1 MVTSS
6 SSACV
11 NSEGNAL
18 CLCFSR
24 LNSDISRVSQ
34 DQQAAVL
41 QPAHP
46 THAGKM
52 LADCHRS
59 GKHNNDC
66 GSVHGYQL
74 SA

>member
-1 MVTSS
+1 MTSS
-6 SSACV
+6 ASACV

-18 CLCFSR
+18 CLCRSR
-24 LNSDISRVSQ
+24 LNSYISTVSQ

-41 QPAHP
+41 QPADP
-46 THAGKM
+46 AHAGKW
-52 LADCHRS
+52 LADCHRF

-66 GSVHGYQL
+66 GSIHGYQL